1 MPPPVVSVVGD
12 SKSGKTTFIE
22 KMVSE
27 LSSRGYRVATI
38 KHVPQDMAF
47 DKPDKDSWRHLE
59 AGSQA
64 TLISSRDKM
73 VLIRPTAFPV
83 ALADLARLLGDGDD
97 IILAE
102 GFKQDEAPKIEI
114 HRREVGPP
122 LAGLKKRVA
131 IVTDEPLETR
141 ARQFALTDIKG
152 VADLLERGFIK
163 PQRERLSLYINNK
176 PVVLA
181 AFPRKIITNILLA
194 IASSLKGVGRVA
206 SLEIS
211 LRKKTD

>member
-1 MPPPVVSVVGD
+1 MPPPVVSVVGE

-73 VLIRPTAFPV
+73 VLIRPTAPPV
-83 ALADLARLLGDGDD
+83 ALADLARLLGDGYD

-102 GFKQDEAPKIEI
+102 GFKQGEAPKIET

-122 LAGLKKRVA
+122 LAGLKKLVA

-176 PVVLA
+176 PIVLA

-194 IASSLKGVGRVA
+194 IASSLKGAGRVA

>member
-1 MPPPVVSVVGD
+1 MPPPVVSVVGE

-73 VLIRPTAFPV
+73 VLIRPAASPV

-114 HRREVGPP
+114 HRREVGP
-122 LAGLKKRVA
+122 LLVGLKKLVA

-152 VADLLERGFIK
+152 VADLLERGFIR

-176 PVVLA
+176 PIVLA
-181 AFPRKIITNILLA
+181 AFPRKIITSILLA
-194 IASSLKGVGRVA
+194 IVSSLKGVGRVA